1 MLNVRFLEMWN
12 MHAQKNVML
21 KKKHDLYISD
31 LVSFSIKVLF
41 KILLNIWEEKPWQ
54 QVATFIANVE

>member
-1 MLNVRFLEMWN
+1 MWN

-21 KKKHDLYISD
+21 KKNHDLYISD